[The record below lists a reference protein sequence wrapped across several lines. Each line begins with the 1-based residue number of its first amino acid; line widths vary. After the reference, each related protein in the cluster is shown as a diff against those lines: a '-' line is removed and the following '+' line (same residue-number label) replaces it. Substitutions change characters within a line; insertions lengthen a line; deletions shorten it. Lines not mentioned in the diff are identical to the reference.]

1 MKKVYLSALI
11 AFHSCLPFLTTAQ
24 VNPLLNSQKVKNYL
38 PHMTSNEIDSLLQ
51 KSDLVIIPISA
62 LEQHA
67 SHLPIGTDFL
77 NGVELCK
84 LIAQES
90 DILVAPVL
98 MAGQSPYHMGFTG
111 TITLSAET
119 IIKVHLEAVQSLI
132 EHGFK
137 RFIIMSSHG
146 GNDAIVGFIV
156 DQVNQTTSG
165 IAVNYD
171 KAVEPFL
178 EPIQSYGGHAGT
190 GETSKSLYLIPNLVK
205 MNRIGT
211 TTSTLPK
218 HLKDMQGSVATDPTT
233 RLVFLAEIL
242 KDESTGKKSS
252 SSEISSSGVVGP
264 FDLEKTN
271 VQFGEDIVIR
281 HVRAATEF
289 ISKWNDLVKK

>member
-1 MKKVYLSALI
+1 MKKVYLSILTACLI
-11 AFHSCLPFLTTAQ
+11 CQPFLITAQ
-24 VNPLLNSQKVKNYL
+24 ISPLSDKQKVKNYL

-51 KSDLVIIPISA
+51 KSDLVIIPVGA

-67 SHLPIGTDFL
+67 RHLPIGTDFL

-98 MAGQSPYHMGFTG
+98 MAGQSPYHMGFAG

-119 IIKVHLEAVQSLI
+119 VIKVHMEAVQSLI
-132 EHGFK
+132 EHDFK

-146 GNDAIVGFIV
+146 GNDAIVDFIV

-171 KAVEPFL
+171 KAIEPFL

-211 TTSTLPK
+211 TTNTLPK
-218 HLKDMQGSVATDPTT
+218 HLKDIQGSVASDPTT

-242 KDESTGKKSS
+242 KDESTGKKTS

-264 FDLEKTN
+264 FELEKTN
-271 VQFGEDIVIR
+271 VKFGEDIVLR
-281 HVRAATEF
+281 NVEAAIQF
-289 ISKWNDLVKK
+289 IDKWNNLVKK